1 MLLTWP
7 FFKLFTGKHV
17 VRSIIQQKTAQLTSY
32 QTQVTEVLRVQTLQ
46 FRIVCDLRLATKFN
60 CEPASFN
67 SPVSN
72 SSRPLNRS
80 TEDSYIRGQPRP
92 KVNIFTNSSQKK
104 TCVQLC
110 LLFLLL
116 KFSHLLTG
124 IFESVLPQV
133 EANLFALSFSGHD
146 EFKTGLLTRRSWHST
161 YPFQMKKLSGKTY

>member
-1 MLLTWP
+1 MLLRWP
-7 FFKLFTGKHV
+7 FLNFSLKNMQSDQSFNRKQPSLLAIRPKLLKFFASRLFSSGLFATFDLPP
-17 VRSIIQQKTAQLTSY
+17 SLTVS
-32 QTQVTEVLRVQTLQ
+32 QPPLIVQ
-46 FRIVCDLRLATKFN
+46 FRI
-60 CEPASFN
+60 
-67 SPVSN
+67 

-116 KFSHLLTG
+116 KFSHLLTR
-124 IFESVLPQV
+124 IFEYFIPQV

-146 EFKTGLLTRRSWHST
+146 EFKTGLLTRRSRHST